1 MPFLALVFTCQ
12 EKSSMR
18 EVEGVTYHKRWS
30 PVRFNCICS
39 KLTHQCW
46 RHFVTATGSRC
57 DPTFSVSYSVT
68 VRPGALGRRL
78 SNHNV
83 FLKTRF
89 LSFSSDAPI
98 KFSFNYTSVVNFKTV
113 WTCLTSQET
122 VLKFIN
128 VVGPFAK
135 EIENLC
141 VQKPFWLDNLLP
153 SVPVRV
159 VAL

>member
-12 EKSSMR
+12 VKSSMR
-18 EVEGVTYHKRWS
+18 EVGGVTYHKRWS
-30 PVRFNCICS
+30 PVRFICICS

-57 DPTFSVSYSVT
+57 DPTFSKCLIVWLFD
-68 VRPGALGRRL
+68 PGHLEEDYPITMF
-78 SNHNV
+78 

-98 KFSFNYTSVVNFKTV
+98 KFSFNYTSIVNFKTV

-128 VVGPFAK
+128 VIGPFAK
-135 EIENLC
+135 ELENLLC
-141 VQKPFWLDNLLP
+141 SETLVIG
-153 SVPVRV
+153 
-159 VAL
+159 